1 MLRRPPR
8 STRTDKRFPYTTLFR
23 SACNHAATNAGC
35 AMLNIRSFLVGL
47 VALVLAIPA
56 FVPLLGWMNW
66 GVLLIAVLGFGLGAL
81 SSRNGGR
88 NFNLIVILVCIVR
101 LFLGGGFI

>member
-1 MLRRPPR
+1 MLYILIYMCVIFFFNQKTAYDMRI
-8 STRTDKRFPYTTLFR
+8 SDL
-23 SACNHAATNAGC
+23 SSDVC
-35 AMLNIRSFLVGL
+35 SSDLVAL

>member
-1 MLRRPPR
+1 
-8 STRTDKRFPYTTLFR
+8 
-23 SACNHAATNAGC
+23 
-35 AMLNIRSFLVGL
+35 MLNILSFLVGL

-88 NFNLIVILVCIVR
+88 NFNMIVILVCIDRKSVVEGKSVTVSVD
-101 LFLGGGFI
+101 LGASSIIKNKKNTHTHIQTHNQNTIQKT